1 MNKELQ
7 KDLKN
12 RIAKIKGQVE
22 GIDKMLSEERN
33 CLEIV
38 QQISAVDSALNK
50 VSMKILKT
58 EISTCSKDSE
68 KIEKILNTMFKL
80 N

>member
-68 KIEKILNTMFKL
+68 KIEKILNTIFKL